1 LQHNNSILTR
11 IAITALESTG
21 RFSRAVPVIRDIS
34 PTYYGDQENTMN
46 RDLGNHI
53 FSGRTAEIYY
63 WDSEHVLKLFYD
75 WVALESIENEA
86 RNACTIYQSGL
97 PVPAVGET
105 VHVNNRTGLIYQRID
120 GDSMYKAAQRK
131 PRNVIRYLR
140 RSAELQAE
148 IHSHSISVG
157 LPSQRQI
164 LERQIRQAVGLPR
177 HLRAKA
183 LAALDVM
190 PDGNQLCHGD
200 FWGGNILMS
209 PQGEVVIDWN
219 RASYGNPLADLAR
232 TTNAAMAFLKTNQI
246 RRAFLS
252 YGKSRI
258 SQVKNSLLR
267 TIVRITYPVYLRRYF
282 QLRPGG
288 EEEYKRWLPI
298 IAAARLVDEIPE
310 LDSFLIE
317 QVKGY
322 L

>member
-1 LQHNNSILTR
+1 MS
-11 IAITALESTG
+11 
-21 RFSRAVPVIRDIS
+21 
-34 PTYYGDQENTMN
+34 
-46 RDLGNHI
+46 RDLGNPI
-53 FSGRTAEIYY
+53 SSGRTAEIYH
-63 WDSEHVLKLFYD
+63 WDQEHVLKLFYD

-86 RNACTIYQSGL
+86 RAASTIYKSGL
-97 PVPAVGET
+97 PVPEVGKMID
-105 VHVNNRTGLIYQRID
+105 VNHRAGLIYQRVY

-131 PRNVIRYLR
+131 PWNIVQYLR

-148 IHSHSISVG
+148 IHSHSISAG

-164 LERQIRQAVGLPR
+164 LERHIRQAVGLPR

-183 LAALDVM
+183 LAALNAM
-190 PDGNQLCHGD
+190 SDGNQLCHGD

-209 PQGEVVIDWN
+209 PRGEVVIDWN

-232 TTNAAMAFLKTNQI
+232 TTNAAMAFLKTNQM

-252 YGKSRI
+252 YGKSRL

-267 TIVRITYPVYLRRYF
+267 TIVRITYPIYLRRYF
-282 QLRPGG
+282 QLRPGS
-288 EEEYKRWLPI
+288 EEEYQLWLPI

-310 LDSFLIE
+310 LDGMLIE
-317 QVKGY
+317 QVEK

>member
-1 LQHNNSILTR
+1 M
-11 IAITALESTG
+11 
-21 RFSRAVPVIRDIS
+21 SRNLGSPIS
-34 PTYYGDQENTMN
+34 
-46 RDLGNHI
+46 
-53 FSGRTAEIYY
+53 SGRTAEIYH
-63 WDSEHVLKLFYD
+63 WDREHVLKLFYD
-75 WVALESIENEA
+75 WVTLESIENEA
-86 RNACTIYQSGL
+86 RIAGTIYECGL
-97 PVPAVGET
+97 PVPEVGEI
-105 VHVNNRTGLIYQRID
+105 VCVNERTGLIYQRVS
-120 GDSMYKAAQRK
+120 GDSLYKAAQRK
-131 PRNVIRYLR
+131 PWNVIRYLR

-148 IHSHSISVG
+148 IHSHSISTG

-164 LERQIRQAVGLPR
+164 LERNIRQAVGLPG

-183 LAALDVM
+183 LAALDAM

-209 PQGEVVIDWN
+209 SRGEVVIDWN

-232 TTNAAMAFLKTNQI
+232 TTNAAMAFLRTNQV

-252 YGKSRI
+252 YGKSRF

-267 TIVRITYPVYLRRYF
+267 IIVRITYPIYLRRYF
-282 QLRPGG
+282 QLRPGS

-310 LDSFLIE
+310 FDSFLIE
-317 QVKGY
+317 QVEK

>member
-1 LQHNNSILTR
+1 MS
-11 IAITALESTG
+11 A
-21 RFSRAVPVIRDIS
+21 
-34 PTYYGDQENTMN
+34 
-46 RDLGNHI
+46 DLGTPI
-53 FSGRTAEIYY
+53 SSGRTAEIYH
-63 WDSEHVLKLFYD
+63 WGQEHVLKLFYD
-75 WVALESIENEA
+75 WVELESIENEA
-86 RNACTIYQSGL
+86 RIACTIYHSGL
-97 PVPAVGET
+97 PVPEVGQMIR
-105 VHVNNRTGLIYQRID
+105 VNNRTGLIYQRIY

-131 PRNVIRYLR
+131 PWNVIRYLR
-140 RSAELQAE
+140 CSAELHAE
-148 IHSHSISVG
+148 IHSHSISAG

-183 LAALDVM
+183 LAALDAM

-209 PQGEVVIDWN
+209 PRGEVIIDWN

-232 TTNAAMAFLKTNQI
+232 TTNAAMAFLKTNQM

-252 YGKSRI
+252 YGKSRL

-267 TIVRITYPVYLRRYF
+267 TIVRITYPIYLRRYF
-282 QLRPGG
+282 QLRPGS
-288 EEEYKRWLPI
+288 EEEYQLWLPI

-310 LDSFLIE
+310 LDGMLIE
-317 QVKGY
+317 QVEK

>member
-1 LQHNNSILTR
+1 MLSCYDTTYLRHHASYDTDKEKTMSANLGT
-11 IAITALESTG
+11 
-21 RFSRAVPVIRDIS
+21 PIS
-34 PTYYGDQENTMN
+34 
-46 RDLGNHI
+46 
-53 FSGRTAEIYY
+53 SGRTAEIYR
-63 WDSEHVLKLFYD
+63 WDQEHVLKLFYD

-86 RNACTIYQSGL
+86 RIACTIYESGL
-97 PVPAVGET
+97 PVPEAGEM
-105 VHVNNRTGLIYQRID
+105 VHVSNRHGLIYQRVY

-131 PRNVIRYLR
+131 PWNVIRYLR
-140 RSAELQAE
+140 RSAELHAK
-148 IHSHSISVG
+148 IHSHSISAG

-164 LERQIRQAVGLPR
+164 LERHIRHAVGLPR

-183 LAALDVM
+183 LAALDAM

-209 PQGEVVIDWN
+209 PRGEVVIDWN

-232 TTNAAMAFLKTNQI
+232 TTNAVMAFLKTNQV

-252 YGKSRI
+252 YGKSRL

-267 TIVRITYPVYLRRYF
+267 IIVRLTYPIYVRRYF
-282 QLRPGG
+282 QLRPGS
-288 EEEYKRWLPI
+288 EEEYQRWLPI

-310 LDSFLIE
+310 LDGMLIE
-317 QVKGY
+317 QVEK

>member
-1 LQHNNSILTR
+1 MPAYDSDKELTM
-11 IAITALESTG
+11 S
-21 RFSRAVPVIRDIS
+21 
-34 PTYYGDQENTMN
+34 
-46 RDLGNHI
+46 RDLGNPI
-53 FSGRTAEIYY
+53 SSGRTAEIYH
-63 WDSEHVLKLFYD
+63 WDQEHVLKLFYD

-86 RNACTIYQSGL
+86 RIACTIYQSGL
-97 PVPAVGET
+97 PVPAMGET
-105 VHVNNRTGLIYQRID
+105 VHVNNRAGLIYQRIY

-131 PRNVIRYLR
+131 PWNVIRYLR

-183 LAALDVM
+183 LAALDAM

-209 PQGEVVIDWN
+209 ARGEVIIDWN

-232 TTNAAMAFLKTNQI
+232 TTNAAMAFLKTNQV

-252 YGKSRI
+252 YGKSKT
-258 SQVKNSLLR
+258 SQVKNSLFR
-267 TIVRITYPVYLRRYF
+267 TVVKITYPMYLRRYF

-288 EEEYKRWLPI
+288 EEEYRRWLPI

-310 LDSFLIE
+310 FDDMLIE
-317 QVKGY
+317 QVEKY